1 MADTFS
7 IAVAC
12 HIADRSTRMHADC
25 KAAIAQAL
33 LPEHEQLR
41 ASKVFAG
48 VSAFARSLSGH
59 GHVRSTQR
67 VTAHRSE
74 GEIDSLPPG
83 ERAHAKGNRAADL
96 HAEEAHKLHAP

>member
-1 MADTFS
+1 MAENFS

-12 HIADRSTRMHADC
+12 QIADRSAYMHADC
-25 KAAIAQAL
+25 KAAVSQAL

-59 GHVRSTQR
+59 GHIRSIQH
-67 VTAHRSE
+67 VKAHRSE
-74 GEIDSLPPG
+74 G
-83 ERAHAKGNRAADL
+83 
-96 HAEEAHKLHAP
+96 